1 MLEMERVIRE
11 RVIVLFEDFR
21 RKDRVQ
27 NERIAHMR
35 ISRQE
40 RVWQKGA
47 NLAKLDE
54 LVGGEEEG

>member
-1 MLEMERVIRE
+1 MKTSGGS
-11 RVIVLFEDFR
+11 
-21 RKDRVQ
+21 KDRVQ

-47 NLAKLDE
+47 NLAKIDE
-54 LVGGEEEG
+54 LVGGGEEG